1 MFKEFTIIICIILA
15 VIGGNI
21 FSQNY
26 TKNSVEMVTQKIE
39 ELSEILINTDD
50 KELMKEKHQDILD
63 TWESRFKILA
73 YYIEHDELEK
83 VKTELV
89 ILGANIEVEEY
100 EKGLEELEKCKYILE
115 HIEEKEEF
123 SLMNVF

>member
-1 MFKEFTIIICIILA
+1 MFKEFTIIICIIFV

-26 TKNSVEMVTQKIE
+26 TKNSVKMVTEKIE
-39 ELSEILINTDD
+39 KLSEDLINSSD
-50 KELMKEKHQDILD
+50 KEVIKEEHQDILD
-63 TWESRFKILA
+63 TWERRFKVLA

-100 EKGLEELEKCKYILE
+100 EKGLEIAR
-115 HIEEKEEF
+115 
-123 SLMNVF
+123 

>member
-1 MFKEFTIIICIILA
+1 ME
-15 VIGGNI
+15 
-21 FSQNY
+21 
-26 TKNSVEMVTQKIE
+26 
-39 ELSEILINTDD
+39 
-50 KELMKEKHQDILD
+50 
-63 TWESRFKILA
+63 TWEDRFKVLA

-100 EKGLEELEKCKYILE
+100 EKGLEELEKSKYILE
-115 HIEEKEEF
+115 HIQEKEEF